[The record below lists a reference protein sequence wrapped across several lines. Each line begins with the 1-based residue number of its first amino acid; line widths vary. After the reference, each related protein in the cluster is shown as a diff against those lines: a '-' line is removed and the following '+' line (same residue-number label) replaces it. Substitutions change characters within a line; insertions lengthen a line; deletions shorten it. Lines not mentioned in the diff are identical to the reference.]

1 MKHQFNKSKFKEFKE
16 SISTNVD
23 QIISDIYSHMITFE
37 EYELFITNN
46 KIQKNDIAQSWNEL
60 ENKIKKIKT
69 THYQLQRAIN
79 DIIKSDI
86 NLNK

>member
-1 MKHQFNKSKFKEFKE
+1 MLIRLYQ
-16 SISTNVD
+16 
-23 QIISDIYSHMITFE
+23 IYSHMITFE

-46 KIQKNDIAQSWNEL
+46 KIQKKDIAQSWNEL

-79 DIIKSDI
+79 DIIKSNI